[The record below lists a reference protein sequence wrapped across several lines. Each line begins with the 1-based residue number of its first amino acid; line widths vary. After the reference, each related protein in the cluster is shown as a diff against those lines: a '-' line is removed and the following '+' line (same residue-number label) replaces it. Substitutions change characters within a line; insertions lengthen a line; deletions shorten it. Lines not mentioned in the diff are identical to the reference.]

1 MCRSPQ
7 YSREEEEPGDK
18 LGCPEF
24 TEGLLH
30 QAEFSPLNFTGFRKT
45 LEEFWK
51 EGGWSITREV
61 LPWKCQ
67 MGKQMKNR
75 SVRKPQSEFRY
86 RRWGLCLDSACEIN
100 RKGFMY

>member
-1 MCRSPQ
+1 MTQEGRTMCRSPQ

-45 LEEFWK
+45 LRSF
-51 EGGWSITREV
+51 
-61 LPWKCQ
+61 
-67 MGKQMKNR
+67 GKKVVGPSPER
-75 SVRKPQSEFRY
+75 FYPGSVR
-86 RRWGLCLDSACEIN
+86 WGN
-100 RKGFMY
+100 R